1 MLLNPPSRK
10 TPPFRASI
18 SLLGL
23 IHFTSFSE
31 GKWGLCKHCEWGE
44 FPREK
49 GTTTPDQRGLLEHKF
64 PKRTFTFYGPH
75 CLHLSPPWILN
86 YLASSPTHPSSIH
99 GPQGTVSCL
108 HRRHWP
114 HGRGANHLLQR
125 DQLSS
130 LSVFPV
136 SASSK
141 WRLLWLGDCPAELT
155 ATILGAEGFFWYQGS
170 AVGGGGRLPEELSL
184 NFPPQER
191 GGGVGR
197 EKPPHL
203 ALGGTGGGYLSTR
216 KKGTWSISNGR

>member
-1 MLLNPPSRK
+1 M
-10 TPPFRASI
+10 AS
-18 SLLGL
+18 L
-23 IHFTSFSE
+23 
-31 GKWGLCKHCEWGE
+31 WPC
-44 FPREK
+44 FPLHRV
-49 GTTTPDQRGLLEHKF
+49 Q
-64 PKRTFTFYGPH
+64 
-75 CLHLSPPWILN
+75 LHLSQE
-86 YLASSPTHPSSIH
+86 
-99 GPQGTVSCL
+99 GSCCSRGQSRL
-108 HRRHWP
+108 PGADCTGRHWKIVSLSSFVLVAWSP
-114 HGRGANHLLQR
+114 RSEWSLDPVLAPRASNLGGFQR

-130 LSVFPV
+130 LSGFPV